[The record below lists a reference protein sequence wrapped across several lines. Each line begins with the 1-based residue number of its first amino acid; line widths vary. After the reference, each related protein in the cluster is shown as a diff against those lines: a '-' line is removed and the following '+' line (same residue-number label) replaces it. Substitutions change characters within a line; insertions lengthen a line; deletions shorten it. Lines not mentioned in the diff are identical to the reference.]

1 MSKCKLFCV
10 PFAGGSAFSF
20 SNWLVELK
28 DQIRIV
34 PVELSA
40 KEFKAGGE
48 FHQTFSQVL
57 QEALQPIKE
66 CARAGEAYALFGH
79 SMGALL
85 AFELYYAVD
94 RLHLVLPEYII
105 LSAISPPDK
114 FSCRKIVSKSE
125 SDFETYV
132 TQMGGLPEGILEN
145 KSMKES
151 ALKTI
156 RKDYDMMATYK
167 YSHYGHSIT
176 CPGYILQG
184 SEDKI
189 VTENDAGVWG
199 GFFQKPVKVI
209 TINGGHFFINGS
221 FHTVMEIIKRIDSKR
236 I

>member
-1 MSKCKLFCV
+1 MRKCKLFCV
-10 PFAGGSAFSF
+10 PFVGGSAFSF

-28 DQIRIV
+28 DQIQIV
-34 PVELSA
+34 PVELSG
-40 KEFKAGGE
+40 KGYKAGSE
-48 FHQTFSQVL
+48 FHQTFSQAL
-57 QEALQPIKE
+57 EEALKPIKE
-66 CARAGEAYALFGH
+66 CAMAGETYALFGH

-85 AFELYYAVD
+85 TFELYYAVD
-94 RLHLVLPEYII
+94 TLNFVLPEYII

-114 FSCRKIVSKSE
+114 FSCREIVSKSDSE
-125 SDFETYV
+125 FETYI
-132 TQMGGLPEGILEN
+132 TQMGGLPEGVLEN

-156 RKDYDMMATYK
+156 RKDYHMMATY
-167 YSHYGHSIT
+167 YFPHCRHAIT

-189 VTENDAGVWG
+189 VTEEDAVSWG
-199 GFFQKPVKVI
+199 RFFQKPVKVI

-221 FHTVMEIIKRIDSKR
+221 FHTVMDIIRRIDSKS